1 MLHIHPKVVKTFRT
15 LLFDDIFLCLFL
27 KGENKLPVS
36 LGTDNKIQNRIL
48 FFPYQSLDWNSFI
61 QKYIKKRCLIKQKRT
76 RQKSLPEQRQANI

>member
-15 LLFDDIFLCLFL
+15 LLVDDIFLCLFL

-48 FFPYQSLDWNSFI
+48 FFPYPAIQSVIFFQYENSAMKNFGHS
-61 QKYIKKRCLIKQKRT
+61 YPA
-76 RQKSLPEQRQANI
+76 SSN